1 MPAVCRGDKVDVD
14 LFHCGLPR
22 RLGMSANVIV
32 NGTGISREGDL
43 NTLHK
48 KPPAP
53 CPKHAKGITT
63 GSNTV
68 KINGLGC
75 GRIGDSI
82 TGCTSVAEGSDNVF
96 AG

>member
-1 MPAVCRGDKVDVD
+1 MVRQG
-14 LFHCGLPR
+14 G
-22 RLGMSANVIV
+22 SSNVFV
-32 NGTGISREGDL
+32 NGIGISRQTDV

>member
-1 MPAVCRGDKVDVD
+1 MPAVCRIGHADIP
-14 LFHCGLPR
+14 HCSGMV
-22 RLGMSANVIV
+22 RLGGSSNVFV
-32 NGTGISREGDL
+32 NGIGISRQTDV

-82 TGCTSVAEGSDNVF
+82 TGCTSVAEGSDDVF

>member
-1 MPAVCRGDKVDVD
+1 MPAVCRIGHADIP
-14 LFHCGLPR
+14 HCS
-22 RLGMSANVIV
+22 GMVRQGGSSNVFV
-32 NGTGISREGDL
+32 NGIGISRQTDV

-63 GSNTV
+63 GSLTV
-68 KINGLGC
+68 KVNGKGC
-75 GRIGDSI
+75 GRIGDPI
-82 TGCTSVAEGSDNVF
+82 TGCTMVSSGSDNVF

>member
-1 MPAVCRGDKVDVD
+1 MPAVCRIGHADIP
-14 LFHCGLPR
+14 HCS
-22 RLGMSANVIV
+22 GMVRAGGSSNVFV
-32 NGTGISREGDL
+32 NGIGISRQTDV

-75 GRIGDSI
+75 GRVGDPI
-82 TGCTSVAEGSDNVF
+82 TGCTFVAEGSDDVF

>member
-1 MPAVCRGDKVDVD
+1 MPAVCRIGHADIP
-14 LFHCGLPR
+14 HCS
-22 RLGMSANVIV
+22 GMVRQGGSSNVFV
-32 NGTGISREGDL
+32 NGIGISRQTDV

-82 TGCTSVAEGSDNVF
+82 TGCTFVAEGSDNVF
-96 AG
+96 AGG

>member
-1 MPAVCRGDKVDVD
+1 MPAVCRIGHADIP
-14 LFHCGLPR
+14 HCS
-22 RLGMSANVIV
+22 GMVRQGGSSNVFV
-32 NGTGISREGDL
+32 NGIGISRETDV

-63 GSNTV
+63 GSLTV
-68 KINGLGC
+68 KVNGKGC
-75 GRIGDSI
+75 GRIGDPI
-82 TGCTSVAEGSDNVF
+82 TGCTFVAEGSDDVF

>member
-1 MPAVCRGDKVDVD
+1 MPAVCRIGHADIP
-14 LFHCGLPR
+14 HCS
-22 RLGMSANVIV
+22 GMVRQGGSSNVFV
-32 NGTGISREGDL
+32 NGIGISRQTDV

-75 GRIGDSI
+75 GRVGDSI
-82 TGCTSVAEGSDNVF
+82 SGCTAVATGSPNVF

>member
-1 MPAVCRGDKVDVD
+1 MPAVCRIGHADIP
-14 LFHCGLPR
+14 HCS
-22 RLGMSANVIV
+22 GMVRQGGSSNVFV
-32 NGTGISREGDL
+32 NGIGISRQTDV
-43 NTLHK
+43 NTPHK

-75 GRIGDSI
+75 GRVGDPI
-82 TGCTSVAEGSDNVF
+82 TGCTFVAEGSDNVF
-96 AG
+96 AGG